1 MCSNLASKSECR
13 NLFFTVA
20 FGSDFGVKSDAS
32 QMFITVVLKMLA
44 LIQIV
49 ERFFFQTHY
58 QSLPTVSMVLI
69 ISEFFINGINPG
81 TYNLNGYFQ
90 CRHKTSLGYV
100 SEYIQYLSH
109 LNEDNNTRVL
119 FERALS
125 SGSLSAE
132 DSVDVWQ
139 QFLEFESSVGD
150 LPGIVKIEKRRA
162 QALDTADVMTTY
174 GETARLI
181 DRYFRL
187 LNLQMTS
194 YSKLILVN
202 SGCDFVM
209 QFPGTNSRTSI
220 RAP

>member
-1 MCSNLASKSECR
+1 
-13 NLFFTVA
+13 
-20 FGSDFGVKSDAS
+20 
-32 QMFITVVLKMLA
+32 
-44 LIQIV
+44 
-49 ERFFFQTHY
+49 
-58 QSLPTVSMVLI
+58 MVLI

-81 TYNLNGYFQ
+81 TDNLNGFSQ

-187 LNLQMTS
+187 NLQMSS

-202 SGCDFVM
+202 MGGDFAM
-209 QFPGTNSRTSI
+209 QFPGTNLRTSI
-220 RAP
+220 RAR

>member
-1 MCSNLASKSECR
+1 
-13 NLFFTVA
+13 
-20 FGSDFGVKSDAS
+20 
-32 QMFITVVLKMLA
+32 
-44 LIQIV
+44 
-49 ERFFFQTHY
+49 
-58 QSLPTVSMVLI
+58 MVLI

-81 TYNLNGYFQ
+81 THNLNGYFQ

-181 DRYFRL
+181 DRYFS
-187 LNLQMTS
+187 LNLQMSS
-194 YSKLILVN
+194 YSKLILDI
-202 SGCDFVM
+202 SGGDFVM
-209 QFPGTNSRTSI
+209 QFSGTNSRTSI

>member
-1 MCSNLASKSECR
+1 MMFTGNQRVFSNLTS
-13 NLFFTVA
+13 
-20 FGSDFGVKSDAS
+20 
-32 QMFITVVLKMLA
+32 
-44 LIQIV
+44 
-49 ERFFFQTHY
+49 
-58 QSLPTVSMVLI
+58 I
-69 ISEFFINGINPG
+69 ISGFWIYGIKHKLG
-81 TYNLNGYFQ
+81 AYSQ

-181 DRYFRL
+181 DRYYWLKF
-187 LNLQMTS
+187 
-194 YSKLILVN
+194 SKYISIL
-202 SGCDFVM
+202 
-209 QFPGTNSRTSI
+209 
-220 RAP
+220 